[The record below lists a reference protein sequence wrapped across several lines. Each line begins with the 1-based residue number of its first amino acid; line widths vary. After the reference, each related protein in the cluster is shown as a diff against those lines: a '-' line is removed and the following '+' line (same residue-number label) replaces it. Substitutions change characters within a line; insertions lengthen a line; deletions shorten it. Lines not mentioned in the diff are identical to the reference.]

1 MTKKLTV
8 LMCALI
14 LTGFGA
20 LAAAEPASSSSSAQA
35 SQAVAAAPV
44 AQPSLAPAVFMSE
57 GACPQALSGALMPAP
72 IPMTGCQ
79 GGLYGSCDNNF
90 DCKGYACPLGEIRYC
105 FGGTGSGCEG
115 SCGCW

>member
-20 LAAAEPASSSSSAQA
+20 LASAEPASSGPSAQPG
-35 SQAVAAAPV
+35 QAAVETAVETAA
-44 AQPSLAPAVFMSE
+44 FMSQDAFLQTLN
-57 GACPQALSGALMPAP
+57 GTQVPAP
-72 IPMTGCQ
+72 IAMTGCQ
-79 GGLYGSCDNNF
+79 GGLYGSCDNNM
-90 DCKGYACPLGEIRYC
+90 DCKGYFCPLGEIRYC
-105 FGGTGSGCEG
+105 FGGTGSGCQG